1 MSASTVFSSP
11 SALAAPD
18 RSAVR
23 DALAQL
29 SAALG
34 GAPIAAI
41 ECAVGD
47 FTSVARGKS
56 VGREDFIGMAGCRFP
71 SVVFGLTLT
80 AGEPETVFGPL
91 LPASYLD
98 ISLVPDLAT
107 LCAQP
112 SRQGAAAVIC
122 EPVGPLHAE
131 RYGRAPPK

>member
-1 MSASTVFSSP
+1 MTASSDFRSP
-11 SALAAPD
+11 GALAAPHRAVVQAALD
-18 RSAVR
+18 R
-23 DALAQL
+23 L
-29 SAALG
+29 SAELG
-34 GAPIAAI
+34 VPVVAV

-56 VGREDFIGMAGCRFP
+56 VGHQDFVGMAGCRFP

-91 LPASYLD
+91 LPESYLD

-112 SRQGAAAVIC
+112 GRAGTAAVIC
-122 EPVGPLHAE
+122 
-131 RYGRAPPK
+131 